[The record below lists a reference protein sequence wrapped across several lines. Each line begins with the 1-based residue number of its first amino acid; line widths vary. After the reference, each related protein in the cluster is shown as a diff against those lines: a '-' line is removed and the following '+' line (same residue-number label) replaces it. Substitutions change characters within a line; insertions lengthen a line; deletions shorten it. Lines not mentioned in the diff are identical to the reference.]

1 MQSNSTDKTDKMQLF
16 QIWTNF
22 VPSFTVLF
30 LLESISSPITFLLN
44 SIQVSY
50 VNVQPLGLQVLDLLQ
65 ITI

>member
-50 VNVQPLGLQVLDLLQ
+50 VKVQPLDLQVLDLLQ